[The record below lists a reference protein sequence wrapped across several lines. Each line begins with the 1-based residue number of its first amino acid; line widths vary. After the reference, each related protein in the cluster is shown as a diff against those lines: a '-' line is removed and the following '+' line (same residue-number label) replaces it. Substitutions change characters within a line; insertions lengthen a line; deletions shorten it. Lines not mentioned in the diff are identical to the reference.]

1 MTNYWKKFV
10 AATAFTLLAAVP
22 SVGSFKDSDAK
33 TIQDIRAL
41 RDRWIK
47 AEESKDI
54 PFLRDLLAPDAV
66 VGNSQGQVLDK
77 EHFLKVHAD
86 PDRTLKELNADDIQ
100 IHVYNGDTAILT
112 EHIVIDGNDHGKPF
126 GGNYRFVR
134 IFVRQDG
141 QWRVALGQ
149 GTPIK

>member
-1 MTNYWKKFV
+1 MNMFRKRI
-10 AATAFTLLAAVP
+10 ALLAAFTLLAATP
-22 SVGSFKDSDAK
+22 SFGSSKDSEAK
-33 TIQDIRAL
+33 TIQEIRNL

-47 AEESKDI
+47 AEETKDI
-54 PFLRDLLAPDAV
+54 PFLRDLLTNDAM

-86 PDRTLKELNADDIQ
+86 PERTLKELNADNIQ
-100 IHVYNGDTAILT
+100 IHIYNGDTAVLT

-126 GGNYRFVR
+126 GGNFRFVR
-134 IFVRQDG
+134 IFVRQDNR
-141 QWRVALGQ
+141 WRVALGQ